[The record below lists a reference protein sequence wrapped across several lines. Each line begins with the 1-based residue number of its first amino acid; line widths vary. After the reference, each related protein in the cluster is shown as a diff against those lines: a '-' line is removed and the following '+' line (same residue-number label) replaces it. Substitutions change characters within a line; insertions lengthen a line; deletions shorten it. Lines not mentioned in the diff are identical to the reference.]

1 MGDRIADPK
10 ALGFAAFG
18 TMAWMYSMMGAGWVT
33 ASTAVALVLHQA
45 ATFSMLA
52 LLIAA
57 LAAFLRG
64 EAWHAFFFMFWS
76 ALILGYRG
84 VVGATAAMGPPGAA
98 DGWYSLIVA
107 VVSFFLFLAAMR
119 SAVGIAVVILALAA
133 TLAFLSQALGYWLG
147 GGFWVVLG
155 GYIGLVSGLASF
167 WAMIAAAGR
176 IGAGSGQ
183 AATS

>member
-18 TMAWMYSMMGAGWVT
+18 TMAWMYSMLGAGWVT
-33 ASTAVALVLHQA
+33 VAGSGAVLHQA

-64 EAWHAFFFMFWS
+64 EAWHAFFFMLWS

-84 VVGATAAMGPPGAA
+84 SLAGMATPGAA
-98 DGWYSLIVA
+98 DGWYALIIA
-107 VVSFFLFLAAMR
+107 VVSFFL
-119 SAVGIAVVILALAA
+119 ALAV

-147 GGFWVVLG
+147 GGFWTVLG
-155 GYIGLVSGLASF
+155 GYLGLVTGLASF
-167 WAMIAAAGR
+167 WAMIVAAGS
-176 IGAGSGQ
+176 IGGGGQ
-183 AATS
+183 PV

>member
-10 ALGFAAFG
+10 ALGFAAVA
-18 TMAWMYSMMGAGWVT
+18 TMAWMYWMVGAGWVT
-33 ASTAVALVLHQA
+33 ASNAVALVLHQA

-52 LLIAA
+52 LLVAA

-84 VVGATAAMGPPGAA
+84 VAGAMAAMGSPGAA
-98 DGWYSLIVA
+98 AGWYSIIIA
-107 VVSFFLFLAAMR
+107 MVSFFLFLAAMR
-119 SAVGIAVVILALAA
+119 AAVGLPVVILALAV

-147 GGFWVVLG
+147 GGFWTVLG
-155 GYIGLVSGLASF
+155 GYLGLVSGLAGF
-167 WAMIAAAGR
+167 WAMIVETGK
-176 IGAGSGQ
+176 IGGSGQ
-183 AATS
+183 AAMS

>member
-18 TMAWMYSMMGAGWVT
+18 TMAWMYSMLGAGWVT
-33 ASTAVALVLHQA
+33 VAGSGAVLHQA

-57 LAAFLRG
+57 LAAVLRG
-64 EAWHAFFFMFWS
+64 EAWHAFFFMLWS

-84 VVGATAAMGPPGAA
+84 SLAGMATPGAA
-98 DGWYSLIVA
+98 DGWYALIIA

-119 SAVGIAVVILALAA
+119 AAVGMPVVILALAV

-147 GGFWVVLG
+147 GGFWTVLG
-155 GYIGLVSGLASF
+155 GYLGLVTGLASF
-167 WAMIAAAGR
+167 WAMIVAAGS
-176 IGAGSGQ
+176 IGGGGQ
-183 AATS
+183 PV

>member
-10 ALGFAAFG
+10 ALGFAAFA
-18 TMAWMYSMMGAGWVT
+18 TMAWMYSMMGAGWLT
-33 ASTAVALVLHQA
+33 ASNAVAVVLHQA

-76 ALILGYRG
+76 AIILGYRG
-84 VVGATAAMGPPGAA
+84 VLGAMAMASPGAA
-98 DGWYSLIVA
+98 DGWYSIIIAL
-107 VVSFFLFLAAMR
+107 VSFFLFLAAMR
-119 SAVGIAVVILALAA
+119 AAVGLPVVILALAV
-133 TLAFLSQALGYWLG
+133 TLAFFSQGLGYWLG

-155 GYIGLVSGLASF
+155 GYLGLVSGLASF
-167 WAMIAAAGR
+167 WAMIVAAGS
-176 IGAGSGQ
+176 IGGGGQ
-183 AATS
+183 PV